1 MCPHEFL
8 CDCRDSLEN
17 AWACKHVHLIGM
29 LFGSR
34 AEARNTEK
42 GATQT
47 VDHKEKERDFD

>member
-1 MCPHEFL
+1 VCPHEFL